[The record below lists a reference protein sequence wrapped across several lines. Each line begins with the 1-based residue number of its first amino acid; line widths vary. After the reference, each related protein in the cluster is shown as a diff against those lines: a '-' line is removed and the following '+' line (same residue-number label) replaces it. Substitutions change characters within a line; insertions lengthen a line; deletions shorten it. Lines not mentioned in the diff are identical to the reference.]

1 MKQIPND
8 LFFEWVESEIAQGRS
23 VQIRLKG
30 VSMYPLLREGK
41 DEVILAAC
49 PAEELRPMDVVLF
62 RYHGVHVLHRIIRRD
77 GEMLTMQGDGSFS
90 ARETC
95 AVEDVIGRVTNVIR
109 PSDKVIP
116 TDSWKWRL
124 PSRIWC
130 SSGIFRKPI
139 LRVLLFLKI
148 NTQSYLP
155 FRPIS

>member
-49 PAEELRPMDVVLF
+49 PSEELRPMDVVLF

-116 TDSWKWRL
+116 TDS
-124 PSRIWC
+124 
-130 SSGIFRKPI
+130 
-139 LRVLLFLKI
+139 
-148 NTQSYLP
+148 
-155 FRPIS
+155 